1 MYFMKKVIILGSTG
15 SIGTQT
21 LDVIKNFRE
30 NFEIVGLTAYN
41 NVELLSKQIR
51 EFNPKVV
58 AVKDEDKANQLR
70 ENLKKNVEILTGSKG
85 LQEIVKYDADLVVV
99 AVEGIAGL
107 IPTVTAIQRGK
118 DIALA
123 NKEVLVT
130 AGQIVMDLVKKK
142 DITLLPVDSEHSA
155 ILQCLR
161 GNDKKEVSR
170 LILTASGGPFRGKK
184 KEDLR
189 KVTVNEALNHPNW
202 KMGKKITIDSATLM
216 NKGFEVIEA
225 KWLFDISEDKIDVI
239 VHPQSIIHSMV
250 EYIDGSVI
258 AQLATADMRI
268 PIQYAL
274 NYPTRNYINGI
285 NFLDF
290 SITTQLTFEKPDLET
305 FRCLSLAYEALKIGG
320 TMTTVLNAAD
330 EIAVSLFLNK
340 KIEFLQIAE
349 IIEESM
355 KEHNNIQ
362 NPTLDDIINVDK
374 EVKEKIAKKYM
385 R

>member
-1 MYFMKKVIILGSTG
+1 MKKVIILGSTG

-130 AGQIVMDLVKKK
+130 AGQIVMDLAKKK
-142 DITLLPVDSEHSA
+142 GIRLLPIDSEHSA
-155 ILQCLR
+155 ILQCLK
-161 GNDKKEVSR
+161 GNDRKEISR

-184 KEDLR
+184 KEVLK
-189 KVTVNEALNHPNW
+189 KVTVEQALNHPNW
-202 KMGKKITIDSATLM
+202 KMGKKITVDSATLM

-225 KWLFDISEDKIDVI
+225 KWLFDISEDKIDVV

-250 EYIDGSVI
+250 EYIDGSII

-274 NYPTRNYINGI
+274 NYPTRNYIKEVK
-285 NFLDF
+285 FLDF
-290 SITTQLTFEKPDLET
+290 SVITQLTFEKPDLET

-374 EVKEKIAKKYM
+374 EVKEKIAKRYM

>member
-1 MYFMKKVIILGSTG
+1 MKKVIILGSTG

-21 LDVIKNFRE
+21 LNVIKNFRE
-30 NFEIVGLTAYN
+30 NFEVVGLTAYN

-130 AGQIVMDLVKKK
+130 AGQIVMDLAKKK
-142 DITLLPVDSEHSA
+142 GIRLLPIDSEHSA
-155 ILQCLR
+155 ILQCLK
-161 GNDKKEVSR
+161 GNDRKEISR

-184 KEDLR
+184 KEVLK
-189 KVTVNEALNHPNW
+189 KVTVEQALNHPNW

-225 KWLFDISEDKIDVI
+225 KWLFDISEDKIDVV

-250 EYIDGSVI
+250 EYIDGSII

-274 NYPTRNYINGI
+274 NYPTRNYIKEVK
-285 NFLDF
+285 FLDF
-290 SITTQLTFEKPDLET
+290 SVITQLTFEKPDLET

>member
-1 MYFMKKVIILGSTG
+1 MKKVIILGSTG

-30 NFEIVGLTAYN
+30 SFEIVGLTAYN

>member
-1 MYFMKKVIILGSTG
+1 MKKVIILGSTG

-21 LDVIKNFRE
+21 LNVIKNFRE
-30 NFEIVGLTAYN
+30 NFEVVGLTAYN

-70 ENLKKNVEILTGSKG
+70 EKLEENIEILTGSKG
-85 LQEIVKYDADLVVV
+85 LQEIVKYDADLVVI

-107 IPTVTAIQRGK
+107 LPTITAIQTGK

-130 AGQIVMDLVKKK
+130 AGQIVMDLAKKK
-142 DITLLPVDSEHSA
+142 GISLLPIDSEHSA

-161 GNDKKEVSR
+161 GNDRKEISR

-184 KEDLR
+184 KEVLK
-189 KVTVNEALNHPNW
+189 KVTVEQALNHPNW

-225 KWLFDISEDKIDVI
+225 KWLFDISEDKIDVV

-250 EYIDGSVI
+250 EYIDGSII

-274 NYPTRNYINGI
+274 NYPTRNYIKEVK
-285 NFLDF
+285 FLDF
-290 SITTQLTFEKPDLET
+290 SVITQLTFEKPDLET

-374 EVKEKIAKKYM
+374 EVKEKIAKRYM

>member
-1 MYFMKKVIILGSTG
+1 MKKVIILGSTG

-107 IPTVTAIQRGK
+107 IPTVTAIQMGK

-142 DITLLPVDSEHSA
+142 DISLLPVDSEHSA

-268 PIQYAL
+268 PIHYAL
-274 NYPTRNYINGI
+274 NYPTRNYINGM

-290 SITTQLTFEKPDLET
+290 SLTTQLTFEKPDLET

-362 NPTLDDIINVDK
+362 NPTLDDIINVDE

>member
-1 MYFMKKVIILGSTG
+1 MKKVIILGSTG

-21 LDVIKNFRE
+21 LDVIKNFKE

-130 AGQIVMDLVKKK
+130 AGQIVMDLAKKK
-142 DITLLPVDSEHSA
+142 GIRLLPIDSEHSA
-155 ILQCLR
+155 ILQCLK
-161 GNDKKEVSR
+161 GNDRKEISR

-184 KEDLR
+184 KEVLK
-189 KVTVNEALNHPNW
+189 KVTVEQALNHPNW

-225 KWLFDISEDKIDVI
+225 KWLFDISEDKIDVV

-250 EYIDGSVI
+250 EYIDGSII

-274 NYPTRNYINGI
+274 NYPTRNYIKEVK
-285 NFLDF
+285 FLDF
-290 SITTQLTFEKPDLET
+290 SVITQLTFEKPDLET

>member
-1 MYFMKKVIILGSTG
+1 MKKVIILGSTG

-225 KWLFDISEDKIDVI
+225 KWLFDIFEDKIDVI

-258 AQLATADMRI
+258 AQLAAADMRI

-290 SITTQLTFEKPDLET
+290 SLTTQLTFEKPDLET

>member
-1 MYFMKKVIILGSTG
+1 MKKVIILGSTG

-21 LDVIKNFRE
+21 LNVIKNFRE

-51 EFNPKVV
+51 EFNPRVV

-70 ENLKKNVEILTGSKG
+70 EKLEENIEILTGSKG
-85 LQEIVKYDADLVVV
+85 LQEIVKYDADLVVI

-107 IPTVTAIQRGK
+107 LPTITAIQTGK

-130 AGQIVMDLVKKK
+130 AGQIVMDLAKKK
-142 DITLLPVDSEHSA
+142 GIRLLPIDSEHSA
-155 ILQCLR
+155 ILQCLK
-161 GNDKKEVSR
+161 GNDRKEISR

-184 KEDLR
+184 KEALK
-189 KVTVNEALNHPNW
+189 KVTVEQALNHPNW
-202 KMGKKITIDSATLM
+202 KMGKKITVDSATLM

-225 KWLFDISEDKIDVI
+225 KWLFDISEDKIDVV

-250 EYIDGSVI
+250 EYIDGSII

-274 NYPTRNYINGI
+274 NYPTRNYIKEVK
-285 NFLDF
+285 FLDF
-290 SITTQLTFEKPDLET
+290 SVITQLTFEKPDLET

-320 TMTTVLNAAD
+320 TMSTVLNAAD

-374 EVKEKIAKKYM
+374 EVKEKIAKRYM

>member
-1 MYFMKKVIILGSTG
+1 MKKVIILGSTG

-290 SITTQLTFEKPDLET
+290 SLTTQLTFEKPDLET

-374 EVKEKIAKKYM
+374 EVKGKIAKKYM

>member
-1 MYFMKKVIILGSTG
+1 MKKVIILGSTG

-21 LDVIKNFRE
+21 LDVIKNFKE

-130 AGQIVMDLVKKK
+130 AGQIVMDLAKKK
-142 DITLLPVDSEHSA
+142 GIRLLPIDSEHSA
-155 ILQCLR
+155 ILQCLK
-161 GNDKKEVSR
+161 GNDRKEISR

-184 KEDLR
+184 KEVLK
-189 KVTVNEALNHPNW
+189 KVTVEQALNHPNW

-225 KWLFDISEDKIDVI
+225 KWLFDISEDKIDVV

-250 EYIDGSVI
+250 EYIDGSII

-274 NYPTRNYINGI
+274 NYPTRNYIKEVK
-285 NFLDF
+285 FLDF
-290 SITTQLTFEKPDLET
+290 SVITQLTFEKPDLET

-374 EVKEKIAKKYM
+374 EVKEKIAKRYM

>member
-1 MYFMKKVIILGSTG
+1 MKKVIILGSTG

-118 DIALA
+118 DVALA

-250 EYIDGSVI
+250 EYIDGSII
-258 AQLATADMRI
+258 AQLAAADMRI

-290 SITTQLTFEKPDLET
+290 SLTTQLTFEKPDLET

>member
-1 MYFMKKVIILGSTG
+1 MKKVIILGSTG

-305 FRCLSLAYEALKIGG
+305 FKCLSLAYEALKIGG

>member
-1 MYFMKKVIILGSTG
+1 MKKVIILGSTG

>member
-1 MYFMKKVIILGSTG
+1 MKKIIILGSTG

-21 LDVIKNFRE
+21 LEVIKNFKE

-41 NVELLSKQIR
+41 NIELLSKQIK

-70 ENLKKNVEILTGSKG
+70 ENLKKNVEILTGNKG
-85 LQEIVKYDADLVVV
+85 LQEIVKYDANLVVV

-107 IPTVTAIQRGK
+107 IPTVTAIQMGK

-142 DITLLPVDSEHSA
+142 DISLLPVDSEHSA

-161 GNDKKEVSR
+161 GNDKKQVSR

-225 KWLFDISEDKIDVI
+225 KWLFDISENKIDVI

-258 AQLATADMRI
+258 AQLAAADMRI

-290 SITTQLTFEKPDLET
+290 FLITQLTFEKPDLET
-305 FRCLSLAYEALKIGG
+305 FKCLSLAYEALKIGG

>member
-1 MYFMKKVIILGSTG
+1 MKKVIILGSTG

-130 AGQIVMDLVKKK
+130 AGQIVMGLVKKK

-290 SITTQLTFEKPDLET
+290 SLTTQLTFEKPDLET

>member
-1 MYFMKKVIILGSTG
+1 MKKVIILGSTG

-258 AQLATADMRI
+258 AQLAAADMRI

-290 SITTQLTFEKPDLET
+290 SLTTQLTFEKPDLET

>member
-1 MYFMKKVIILGSTG
+1 MKKVIILGSTG

-21 LDVIKNFRE
+21 LNVIKNFRE

-51 EFNPKVV
+51 EFNPRVV

-70 ENLKKNVEILTGSKG
+70 EKLEENIEILTGSKG
-85 LQEIVKYDADLVVV
+85 LQEIVKYDADLVVI

-107 IPTVTAIQRGK
+107 LPTITAIQTGK

-130 AGQIVMDLVKKK
+130 AGQIVMDLAKKK
-142 DITLLPVDSEHSA
+142 GIRLLPIDSEHSA
-155 ILQCLR
+155 ILQCLK
-161 GNDKKEVSR
+161 GNDRKEISR

-184 KEDLR
+184 KEALK
-189 KVTVNEALNHPNW
+189 KVTVEQALNHPNW
-202 KMGKKITIDSATLM
+202 KMGKKITVDSATLM

-225 KWLFDISEDKIDVI
+225 KWLFDISEDKIDVV

-250 EYIDGSVI
+250 EYIDGSII

-274 NYPTRNYINGI
+274 NYPTRNYIKEVK
-285 NFLDF
+285 FLDF
-290 SITTQLTFEKPDLET
+290 SVITQLTFEKPDLET

-374 EVKEKIAKKYM
+374 EVKEKIAKRYM

>member
-1 MYFMKKVIILGSTG
+1 MKKLIILGSTG

-21 LDVIKNFRE
+21 LDVIKKFRE
-30 NFEIVGLTAYN
+30 NFEVVGLTAYN

-107 IPTVTAIQRGK
+107 IPTVTAIQSGK

-274 NYPTRNYINGI
+274 NYPTRNYMKGI

-290 SITTQLTFEKPDLET
+290 SITHQLTFEKPDLET

-362 NPTLDDIINVDK
+362 NPALDDIINVDK
-374 EVKEKIAKKYM
+374 EVRVKIAKKYM

>member
-1 MYFMKKVIILGSTG
+1 MKKVIILGSTG

-107 IPTVTAIQRGK
+107 IPTVTAIQMGK

-142 DITLLPVDSEHSA
+142 DISLLPVDSEHSA

-290 SITTQLTFEKPDLET
+290 SLTIQLTFEKPDLET

-374 EVKEKIAKKYM
+374 EVKGKIAKKYM

>member
-1 MYFMKKVIILGSTG
+1 MKKIIILGSTG

-21 LDVIKNFRE
+21 LEVMKNFKE

-41 NVELLSKQIR
+41 NIELLSKQIK

-70 ENLKKNVEILTGSKG
+70 ENLNKNVEILTGSKG

-107 IPTVTAIQRGK
+107 IPTVTAIQMGK

-130 AGQIVMDLVKKK
+130 AGQIVMDLVKEK
-142 DITLLPVDSEHSA
+142 DISLLPVDSEHSA

-161 GNDKKEVSR
+161 GNDTKQVSR

-290 SITTQLTFEKPDLET
+290 SLTTQLTFEKPDLET
-305 FRCLSLAYEALKIGG
+305 FKCLSLAYEALKIGG

>member
-1 MYFMKKVIILGSTG
+1 MKKVIILGSTG

-21 LDVIKNFRE
+21 LDVIKNFKE

-258 AQLATADMRI
+258 AQLAAADMRI

-290 SITTQLTFEKPDLET
+290 SLTTQLTFEKPDLET

>member
-1 MYFMKKVIILGSTG
+1 MKKVIILGSTG

-118 DIALA
+118 DVALA

-250 EYIDGSVI
+250 EYIDGSII
-258 AQLATADMRI
+258 AQLAAADMRI

-290 SITTQLTFEKPDLET
+290 SLTTQLTFEKPDLET

-374 EVKEKIAKKYM
+374 EVKEKIAKRYM

>member
-1 MYFMKKVIILGSTG
+1 MKRVIILGATG

-21 LDVIKNFRE
+21 LDVIKNFRD
-30 NFEIVGLTAYN
+30 NFKVVGLTAYN
-41 NVELLSKQIR
+41 NVDLLAQQIE
-51 EFNPKVV
+51 EFNPEVV
-58 AVKDEDKANQLR
+58 AVKDENKAYK
-70 ENLKKNVEILTGSKG
+70 LKAKINKNIEILTGQKG
-85 LQEIVKYDADLVVV
+85 LQNIVEYEADLVVV

-107 IPTVTAIQRGK
+107 LPTVKAIERGK

-130 AGQIVMDLVKKK
+130 AGKIVMDLAKKK
-142 DITLLPVDSEHSA
+142 KINFLPVDSEHSA

-161 GNDKKEVSR
+161 GNDKKEISR
-170 LILTASGGPFRGKK
+170 LILTASGGPFRGMKY
-184 KEDLR
+184 EDLK
-189 KVTVNEALNHPNW
+189 KVTVEQTLRHPNW
-202 KMGKKITIDSATLM
+202 KMGKKITVDSATLM

>member
-1 MYFMKKVIILGSTG
+1 MKKIIILGSTG

-21 LDVIKNFRE
+21 LEVIKNFKE

-41 NVELLSKQIR
+41 NIELLSKQIK

-70 ENLKKNVEILTGSKG
+70 ENLKKNVEILTGNKG

-107 IPTVTAIQRGK
+107 IPTVTAIQMGK

-142 DITLLPVDSEHSA
+142 DISLLPVDSEHSA

-161 GNDKKEVSR
+161 GNDKKQVSR

-225 KWLFDISEDKIDVI
+225 KWLFDISENKIDVI

-258 AQLATADMRI
+258 AQLAAADMRI

-290 SITTQLTFEKPDLET
+290 FLITQLTFEKPDLET
-305 FRCLSLAYEALKIGG
+305 FKCLSLAYEALKIGG

>member
-1 MYFMKKVIILGSTG
+1 MKKVIILGSTG

-21 LDVIKNFRE
+21 LDVIKNFKE

-130 AGQIVMDLVKKK
+130 AGQIVMDLAKKK
-142 DITLLPVDSEHSA
+142 GIRLLPIDSEHSA
-155 ILQCLR
+155 ILQCLK
-161 GNDKKEVSR
+161 GNDRKEISR

-184 KEDLR
+184 KEVLK
-189 KVTVNEALNHPNW
+189 KVTVEQALNHPNW

-225 KWLFDISEDKIDVI
+225 KWLFDISEDKIDVV

-274 NYPTRNYINGI
+274 NYPTRNYIKEVK
-285 NFLDF
+285 FLDF
-290 SITTQLTFEKPDLET
+290 SVITQLTFEKPDLET

>member
-1 MYFMKKVIILGSTG
+1 MKKVIILGSTG

-130 AGQIVMDLVKKK
+130 AGQIVMDLAKKK
-142 DITLLPVDSEHSA
+142 GIRLLPIDSEHSA
-155 ILQCLR
+155 ILQCLK
-161 GNDKKEVSR
+161 GNDRKEISR

-184 KEDLR
+184 KEVLK
-189 KVTVNEALNHPNW
+189 KVTVEQALNHPNW

-225 KWLFDISEDKIDVI
+225 KWLFDISEDKIDVV

-250 EYIDGSVI
+250 EYIDGSII

-274 NYPTRNYINGI
+274 NYPTRNYIKEVK
-285 NFLDF
+285 FLDF
-290 SITTQLTFEKPDLET
+290 SVITQLTFEKPDLET

-374 EVKEKIAKKYM
+374 EVKEKIAKRYM

>member
-1 MYFMKKVIILGSTG
+1 MKKVIILGSTG

-290 SITTQLTFEKPDLET
+290 SLTTQLTFEKPDLET
-305 FRCLSLAYEALKIGG
+305 FKCLSLAYEALKIGG